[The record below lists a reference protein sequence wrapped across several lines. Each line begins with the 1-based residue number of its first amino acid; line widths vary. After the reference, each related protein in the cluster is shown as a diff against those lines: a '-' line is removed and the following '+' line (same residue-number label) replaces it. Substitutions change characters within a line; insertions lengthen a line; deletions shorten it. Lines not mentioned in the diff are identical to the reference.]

1 MRPHSRDGTGRG
13 RAARFRHSR
22 GASRAKG
29 RGSDP
34 ATGPREEPSRGPLP
48 RGESPAR
55 PSPVRQNDSVGE
67 FLIEDFIRLETQ
79 VWRALA
85 NGDADADGRMLS
97 DDFLGVYPTGFA
109 NRTDHVGQ
117 LADGPTVATFAL
129 HDARMIAVSESAE
142 MLSYRA
148 EFERRTSD
156 ASSGVQAMY
165 VSSLWCRRGEKW
177 LNVFSQDT
185 PGG

>member
-1 MRPHSRDGTGRG
+1 ME
-13 RAARFRHSR
+13 RFQ
-22 GASRAKG
+22 
-29 RGSDP
+29 
-34 ATGPREEPSRGPLP
+34 L
-48 RGESPAR
+48 
-55 PSPVRQNDSVGE
+55 
-67 FLIEDFIRLETQ
+67 EDFIQLETQ

-129 HDARMIAVSESAE
+129 HDARMIALSESAV

-156 ASSGVQAMY
+156 VPSGVQTMY
-165 VSSLWCRRGEKW
+165 VSSLWCRRGGKW

-185 PGG
+185 PEFEREFAHDNPRAAGADDLW